1 MDNKQT
7 SRSVLTIIRERITAM
22 KKMRNIIQIDEE
34 LCDGCG
40 NCIISCAEGALEI
53 VEGKARLVAERYCDG
68 LGACLGECPTGAL
81 KVIQREA
88 DDFDEE
94 AVEHRLDEL
103 AEKAKENSQGVM
115 ACGCPSTHI
124 QSFAPAAS
132 ACACA
137 NVPAQHEAEASA
149 LGHWPVQIKL
159 VPPSAPFLKNAD
171 LLVAADCTAY
181 AYAGFH
187 RDLLAGKALLVG
199 CPKFDD
205 ARAYIEKFGEIFQ
218 SASIKS
224 VTVAI
229 MEVPCCSGLPEIVK
243 YGMKM
248 AGKQIPVE
256 KVIISSRGNIIKREK
271 LAA

>member
-1 MDNKQT
+1 MTT
-7 SRSVLTIIRERITAM
+7 SRPRSVRQIMSERIRTM
-22 KKMRNIIQIDEE
+22 KKIRNIIQIDED
-34 LCDGCG
+34 LCNGCG

-53 VEGKARLVAERYCDG
+53 IDGKAKLVAEKYCDG

-94 AVEHRLDEL
+94 AVEHRLDQL
-103 AEKAKENSQGVM
+103 AEEAKAGAPATM
-115 ACGCPSTHI
+115 ACGCPSSHI
-124 QSFAPAAS
+124 QTFEAPAS
-132 ACACA
+132 SCACA
-137 NVPAQHEAEASA
+137 NTPAQYEAQGSA
-149 LGHWPVQIKL
+149 LSHWPVQIKL
-159 VPPSAPFLKNAD
+159 VPANAPFLKNAD
-171 LLVAADCTAY
+171 LLVAADCTAF

-187 RDLLAGKALLVG
+187 RELLAGKALMVG

-205 ARAYIEKFGEIFQ
+205 ARAYIEKFTEIFEN
-218 SASIKS
+218 ASVKS
-224 VTVAI
+224 VTIVI

-256 KVIISSRGNIIKREK
+256 KIVISSRGEIIKRER

>member
-1 MDNKQT
+1 
-7 SRSVLTIIRERITAM
+7 M
-22 KKMRNIIQIDEE
+22 KRMRNIIEIDEE

-53 VEGKARLVAERYCDG
+53 VDGKARLVAEKYCDG

-94 AVEHRLDEL
+94 AVEHRL
-103 AEKAKENSQGVM
+103 AEISEKSSQETPGVM

-124 QSFAPAAS
+124 QTFTPAAS

-137 NVPAQHEAEASA
+137 NEPKQHASQDSA
-149 LGHWPVQIKL
+149 LSHWPVQIQL
-159 VPPSAPFLKNAD
+159 VPASAPFLKNAD

-187 RDLLAGKALLVG
+187 SELLAGKALMVG

-205 ARAYIEKFGEIFQ
+205 ARAYIEKFAEIFEK
-218 SASIKS
+218 ANIKS

-229 MEVPCCSGLPEIVK
+229 MEVPCCSGLPEIIK

-248 AGKQIPVE
+248 AGKQIPLE
-256 KVIISSRGNIIKREK
+256 KIIISSRGEIIKREK

>member
-1 MDNKQT
+1 
-7 SRSVLTIIRERITAM
+7 M
-22 KKMRNIIQIDEE
+22 KRLRNIIQIDED
-34 LCDGCG
+34 LCNGCG

-53 VEGKARLVAERYCDG
+53 VDGKARLVAERYCDG

-94 AVEHRLDEL
+94 AVEHRLDEITKL
-103 AEKAKENSQGVM
+103 TEEKSQGTM

-124 QSFAPAAS
+124 QTFAPTTS
-132 ACACA
+132 SCDCA
-137 NVPAQHEAEASA
+137 NAPTQHETQASS

-159 VPPSAPFLKNAD
+159 VPATAPFLKNAD

-187 RDLLAGKALLVG
+187 KDLLAGKALMVG

-205 ARAYIEKFGEIFQ
+205 ARAYIEKFAEIFQ
-218 SASIKS
+218 TASIKS
-224 VTVAI
+224 VTVVI
-229 MEVPCCSGLPEIVK
+229 MEVPCCSGLPEIIK

-248 AGKQIPVE
+248 AGKQMPLE
-256 KVIISSRGNIIKREK
+256 KIIISSRGEIVKREK

>member
-1 MDNKQT
+1 MRK
-7 SRSVLTIIRERITAM
+7 L
-22 KKMRNIIQIDEE
+22 RNIIQIDEE
-34 LCDGCG
+34 LCNGCG

-53 VEGKARLVAERYCDG
+53 IDGKAKLVAEKYCDG

-81 KVIQREA
+81 KVIQRDA

-94 AVEHRLDEL
+94 AVEHRLEEL
-103 AEKAKENSQGVM
+103 ALKAGENEGGKM
-115 ACGCPSTHI
+115 ACGCPSSHI
-124 QSFAPAAS
+124 ETFTAPAS

-137 NVPAQHEAEASA
+137 NAPTQLEKQASA

-159 VPPSAPFLKNAD
+159 VPASAPFLKNAD

-187 RDLLAGKALLVG
+187 KDLLAGKALMVG

-205 ARAYIEKFGEIFQ
+205 ARAYIEKFAEIFQ
-218 SASIKS
+218 NSSVKS
-224 VTVAI
+224 VTVVI

-248 AGKQIPVE
+248 AGKQIPLE
-256 KVIISSRGNIIKREK
+256 KIIISSRGEIIKREL

>member
-1 MDNKQT
+1 
-7 SRSVLTIIRERITAM
+7 M
-22 KKMRNIIQIDEE
+22 KKMRNIIQIDED
-34 LCDGCG
+34 LCNGCG

-53 VEGKARLVAERYCDG
+53 IDGKARLVAEKYCDG

-81 KVIQREA
+81 KVIQKEA

-94 AVEHRLDEL
+94 AVETRLDEL
-103 AEKAKENSQGVM
+103 AKEARAKEPATM

-124 QSFAPAAS
+124 ETFAPAATP
-132 ACACA
+132 CECA
-137 NVPAQHEAEASA
+137 NVPAQHAPQGSA
-149 LGHWPVQIKL
+149 LTHWPVQIKL
-159 VPPSAPFLKNAD
+159 VPASAPFLKNAD
-171 LLVAADCTAY
+171 LVVAADCTAY

-187 RDLLAGKALLVG
+187 QELLAGKALMVG

-205 ARAYIEKFGEIFQ
+205 ARAYIEKFAEIFET
-218 SASIKS
+218 ASIKS
-224 VTVAI
+224 VTLVI

-256 KVIISSRGNIIKREK
+256 KIIISSRGQIIKREK